1 MAEALAGSGNEPTPT
16 LLKAYDQWGQGG
28 WGALLTGSRPTVNTV
43 VRF

>member
-28 WGALLTGSRPTVNTV
+28 WGALLTGSDPLSTHIE
-43 VRF
+43 RF